1 MIKAALT
8 LTAIAFATSTT
19 AETLTSVR
27 AIRPMT
33 IISAED
39 IGYLSSD
46 IPGALR
52 GDVDITGLEARVT
65 LYPGRPIRPGD
76 VGPPALVE
84 RNQFVPLIYQDGALL
99 IKAEGRSLGRAAAG
113 EWVRVMNIAS
123 RTTITGQV
131 AKNGTVFV
139 FADANFGSSE
149 K

>member
-1 MIKAALT
+1 MKTVFLLLAFFV
-8 LTAIAFATSTT
+8 FATASA

-27 AIRPMT
+27 AIRPLT

-46 IPGALR
+46 VPGALR
-52 GDVDITGLEARVT
+52 GDVDITGLEARIT

-84 RNQFVPLIYQDGALL
+84 RNQFVPLIYQNGGL
-99 IKAEGRSLGRAAAG
+99 IITAEGRALGRAAAG

-123 RTTITGQV
+123 RTTVSGQV
-131 AKNGTVFV
+131 ANNGTVFV
-139 FADANFGSSE
+139 FADASVGGFAR
-149 K
+149 

>member
-1 MIKAALT
+1 MIRIIIALCVMAVAAP
-8 LTAIAFATSTT
+8 AA

-39 IGYLSSD
+39 IGYLPSN
-46 IPGALR
+46 IPGAL
-52 GDVDITGLEARVT
+52 GSDVNITGLEARIT

-84 RNQFVPLIYQDGALL
+84 RNQFVPLIYQQGGLV
-99 IKAEGRSLGRAAAG
+99 ITAEGRSLGRAAEG
-113 EWVRVMNIAS
+113 EWVRVMNVTS
-123 RTTITGQV
+123 KSTITGRV
-131 AKNGTVFV
+131 AANGTVFV
-139 FADANFGSSE
+139 NSDFGRLS